1 MRKPILLVTLL
12 LALFLIFPACNK
24 DDSTNNQEEQE
35 NVEETE
41 EEEEIEEE
49 IEEEE
54 EEEIEEEEETEE
66 EISRDPETMQVEG
79 RFLYTAA
86 GEKVIMRGVNE
97 MMIWS
102 GNRNGSNI
110 LPEIAKTG
118 ANTIRLVWLADG
130 TGSLADLDELIA
142 NSIRNGMIPMVEMH
156 DATGDWTKLPAII
169 DYWLQDDVKAVM
181 DKYKKWVL
189 LNIANEVGGT
199 SSDDTAFRNNYK
211 DAITKLRDK
220 GYRLPLIIDAPNWG
234 QDEGVIARNWEEVL
248 NHDPIKNVMFSVHT
262 YWVNDRQERLDDFL
276 NLVVSENMPFLFGE
290 GPQPNGWDCNTVFP
304 YENCMLQCQE
314 KEIGWLNW
322 SWGAVNNGDCDQPN
336 GESKYNMTT
345 DGIYGNWNNDW
356 GRLTMVD
363 DPNSVQNTSVR
374 PQSLLDDADNF

>member
-1 MRKPILLVTLL
+1 MRKPILLITLL

-24 DDSTNNQEEQE
+24 DDLTSNQEEQE

-41 EEEEIEEE
+41 EE

-54 EEEIEEEEETEE
+54 EEVEEEEETEE
-66 EISRDPETMQVEG
+66 EIVRDSETLQIEG

-102 GNRNGSNI
+102 GNRSGSTI
-110 LPEIAKTG
+110 LPEIAQTG
-118 ANTIRLVWLADG
+118 ANAIRLVWLADG

-199 SSDDTAFRNNYK
+199 SGDDVAFRDNYK

-220 GYRLPLIIDAPNWG
+220 GYKLPLIIDAPNWG

-248 NHDPIKNVMFSVHT
+248 NHDPIKNLMFSVHT
-262 YWVNDRQERLDDFL
+262 YWVNNRQQRLDDFL
-276 NLVVSENMPFLFGE
+276 NLVVNEGMPFLFGE
-290 GPQPNGWDCNTVFP
+290 GPQPNGWDCTTPFP

-322 SWGAVNNGDCDQPN
+322 SWGAVKNGDCSGNDSPFDI
-336 GESKYNMTT
+336 TT
-345 DGIYGNWNNDW
+345 NGIYGNWNNDW
-356 GRLTMVD
+356 GRLAMVD
-363 DPNSVQNTSVR
+363 DPNSVQNTSIR
-374 PQSLLDDADNF
+374 PQSLIDDADNY